1 MYAENLEAAEEVIR
15 RLFDPRRTYKKA
27 YISPE
32 IKLAYLQHYLESR
45 WTEIVGENLAR
56 SCAIEKISGSEL
68 YVRTANSMLANEL
81 YMMQQLF
88 LQKINSFLLGRVLI
102 KKVYFH
108 TGSFFRKQQQK
119 EKEAEPPARLRNI
132 PNALYAVLKC
142 ARDWIC
148 AASASASSVRS
159 CAASWRSCCAFSPG

>member
-45 WTEIVGENLAR
+45 WSEIVGENLAR

-108 TGSFFRKQQQK
+108 TGSFFKRKSR
-119 EKEAEPPARLRNI
+119 PSRLPRLRNI

-148 AASASASSVRS
+148 AASASASSARS
-159 CAASWRSCCAFSPG
+159 CAASWRSCCGFSPG

>member
-56 SCAIEKISGSEL
+56 SCAIEKS
-68 YVRTANSMLANEL
+68 AAA
-81 YMMQQLF
+81 
-88 LQKINSFLLGRVLI
+88 SFM
-102 KKVYFH
+102 
-108 TGSFFRKQQQK
+108 
-119 EKEAEPPARLRNI
+119 
-132 PNALYAVLKC
+132 C
-142 ARDWIC
+142 ARPTVCWLTSFI
-148 AASASASSVRS
+148 
-159 CAASWRSCCAFSPG
+159 

>member
-1 MYAENLEAAEEVIR
+1 M
-15 RLFDPRRTYKKA
+15 
-27 YISPE
+27 
-32 IKLAYLQHYLESR
+32 
-45 WTEIVGENLAR
+45 GENLAR

-108 TGSFFRKQQQK
+108 TGSFFKKQQKK
-119 EKEAEPPARLRNI
+119 EKQAEPLPRLRNI
-132 PNALYAVLKC
+132 PNAPYAVLKC
-142 ARDWIC
+142 ARD
-148 AASASASSVRS
+148 
-159 CAASWRSCCAFSPG
+159 

>member
-119 EKEAEPPARLRNI
+119 EKQAEPPEPPAEYTQ
-132 PNALYAVLKC
+132 YAVPKC

-148 AASASASSVRS
+148 AASASASSARS
-159 CAASWRSCCAFSPG
+159 CAASWRSCCGFSPG

>member
-108 TGSFFRKQQQK
+108 TG
-119 EKEAEPPARLRNI
+119 
-132 PNALYAVLKC
+132 
-142 ARDWIC
+142 
-148 AASASASSVRS
+148 
-159 CAASWRSCCAFSPG
+159 CCGFSPG

>member
-81 YMMQQLF
+81 YMMQQF
-88 LQKINSFLLGRVLI
+88 QNAPAKGKAGRAACPACGIYQMSRMRCSDAKRIGYVQHLRARAARGAAQQAGGAAADSALA
-102 KKVYFH
+102 KV
-108 TGSFFRKQQQK
+108 
-119 EKEAEPPARLRNI
+119 
-132 PNALYAVLKC
+132 
-142 ARDWIC
+142 
-148 AASASASSVRS
+148 
-159 CAASWRSCCAFSPG
+159 

>member
-88 LQKINSFLLGRVLI
+88 LQKSTPFAGTR
-102 KKVYFH
+102 
-108 TGSFFRKQQQK
+108 
-119 EKEAEPPARLRNI
+119 A
-132 PNALYAVLKC
+132 
-142 ARDWIC
+142 D
-148 AASASASSVRS
+148 
-159 CAASWRSCCAFSPG
+159 

>member
-88 LQKINSFLLGRVLI
+88 LQKSLLLLGRVLI
-102 KKVYFH
+102 KKVYFIPAA
-108 TGSFFRKQQQK
+108 FQK
-119 EKEAEPPARLRNI
+119 
-132 PNALYAVLKC
+132 
-142 ARDWIC
+142 
-148 AASASASSVRS
+148 AAAKGKAGR
-159 CAASWRSCCAFSPG
+159 AA

>member
-56 SCAIEKISGSEL
+56 SCAIEKISGGEL

-88 LQKINSFLLGRVLI
+88 LQKINSFCWD
-102 KKVYFH
+102 
-108 TGSFFRKQQQK
+108 
-119 EKEAEPPARLRNI
+119 A
-132 PNALYAVLKC
+132 C
-142 ARDWIC
+142 
-148 AASASASSVRS
+148 
-159 CAASWRSCCAFSPG
+159 